1 MRRSREASPPGS
13 VHRVSLDDTLIM
25 VADDPVLPAP
35 VLVLKPLLAPDVLLD
50 PEEFRANSW
59 LS

>member
-1 MRRSREASPPGS
+1 
-13 VHRVSLDDTLIM
+13 M